1 MLSITERAAEAAAA
15 RSAAASTECKEF
27 FAYNGPPIPAS
38 IRIFLEN
45 PPLLKEESKEH
56 YYDLFGALVVEL
68 IPNDHVEWLWLL
80 HYLNCVWE
88 IFRWRGYIAILIN
101 LQRKRAL
108 EAVIRKTVPIDR
120 EYTRSG
126 LAQTEALWAAD
137 AAHFTKHGIDPMSV
151 PAMATVQL
159 EDSLA
164 ALNKMLQQAERRCD
178 SIMQQLEY
186 RREVFAHRARRVA
199 EEFLKANNEP
209 IPGLAAAD
217 PAPAMAPVDQA
228 TPDSIAAGDAPV
240 ITEPSATDVGSPSLE
255 ETSVETSETGALPPT
270 DQATENQVGDEV
282 ATVPTEPAAAAD
294 RVSSEEASA

>member
-1 MLSITERAAEAAAA
+1 M
-15 RSAAASTECKEF
+15 
-27 FAYNGPPIPAS
+27 
-38 IRIFLEN
+38 
-45 PPLLKEESKEH
+45 
-56 YYDLFGALVVEL
+56 FGALVVEL
-68 IPNDHVEWLWLL
+68 IPNDHVEWLWIL

-88 IFRWRGYIAILIN
+88 IFRWRGYIAILIT
-101 LQRKRAL
+101 LQGSELWKPSLGKRCRS
-108 EAVIRKTVPIDR
+108 IRNI
-120 EYTRSG
+120 TRSG

-137 AAHFTKHGIDPMSV
+137 PAHFTKHGIDPLSV

-159 EDSLA
+159 QDNLA

-199 EEFLKANNEP
+199 EEFLKGV
-209 IPGLAAAD
+209 PGLAAAD
-217 PAPAMAPVDQA
+217 PAPAPVDQA
-228 TPDSIAAGDAPV
+228 TPGSIAAGDAV

-255 ETSVETSETGALPPT
+255 ETSAETSETGSLPPT

-282 ATVPTEPAAAAD
+282 ATVPTEPAVAAD